1 MGLIKS
7 LFPCIFRVIHA
18 LSLSWQL
25 TPDLDKPFI
34 NRHLSP
40 YIHLLAPGVQHMGAS
55 YLLSVDTKPKSFTNF
70 YYGKKAKALRL
81 QLSTCFYYLAPFCVK
96 VKGDDGIYPN
106 PPSLIPFTTQ
116 KYV

>member
-1 MGLIKS
+1 MLQPILQGS
-7 LFPCIFRVIHA
+7 AYEATSNNSNVNHFDFCC
-18 LSLSWQL
+18 
-25 TPDLDKPFI
+25 
-34 NRHLSP
+34 
-40 YIHLLAPGVQHMGAS
+40 
-55 YLLSVDTKPKSFTNF
+55 TNF

-81 QLSTCFYYLAPFCVK
+81 QLSTCFYYLALFCVK

>member
-1 MGLIKS
+1 MR
-7 LFPCIFRVIHA
+7 C
-18 LSLSWQL
+18 
-25 TPDLDKPFI
+25 
-34 NRHLSP
+34 
-40 YIHLLAPGVQHMGAS
+40 
-55 YLLSVDTKPKSFTNF
+55 TNF

>member
-1 MGLIKS
+1 M
-7 LFPCIFRVIHA
+7 IHA

-55 YLLSVDTKPKSFTNF
+55 YLLSVDTKPKSFYFRTDSMDKSIKMPFLYIMVVVILHITNI
-70 YYGKKAKALRL
+70 A
-81 QLSTCFYYLAPFCVK
+81 
-96 VKGDDGIYPN
+96 
-106 PPSLIPFTTQ
+106 
-116 KYV
+116 

>member
-1 MGLIKS
+1 MHYPVPLS
-7 LFPCIFRVIHA
+7 HA
-18 LSLSWQL
+18 
-25 TPDLDKPFI
+25 DAEDC
-34 NRHLSP
+34 
-40 YIHLLAPGVQHMGAS
+40 
-55 YLLSVDTKPKSFTNF
+55 TNF